1 MSMGDLWDFGIT
13 DEPFPMDIPDPLEQ
27 QPATSEESS
36 FWATVQKFKNKADEF
51 WTAYKRLEEL
61 EPVAMQTP
69 DTARSYDRVMS
80 SGGAITSNIEGVAD
94 TIKSAAGWAGG
105 FFGIENVRRQTQLGA
120 LGLLPVAI
128 IVAAISAMGI
138 WLSDAYV
145 EISKL
150 EAIKELTA
158 AGTPVGQAADI
169 VRAGGG
175 GGFATAL
182 GSELGKGI
190 AFAAIA
196 GVGIWFLMRKG

>member
-1 MSMGDLWDFGIT
+1 MNIGDLWDFGIT
-13 DEPFPMDIPDPLEQ
+13 DDPFPMDIPDPLAQ

-36 FWATVQKFKNKADEF
+36 WWNSVQKFKEKADEF
-51 WTAYKRLEEL
+51 WSAYKRLEAL

-69 DTARSYDRVMS
+69 DTARSYNNVMS
-80 SGGAITSNIEGVAD
+80 GGDTITSNIEGVAD
-94 TIKSAAGWAGG
+94 TIKAAAGWAGG
-105 FFGIENVRRQTQLGA
+105 FFGVENIRQAQLGS

-138 WLSDAYV
+138 WLTDAYV

-158 AGTPVGQAADI
+158 GGTPVGQAAEL

-190 AFAAIA
+190 AFAALA